1 MSAKALEEW
10 QRIRPLSEECWQWA
24 RRVAPRS
31 QRVEKFMEC
40 MQRVLRELYPQS
52 GP

>member
-10 QRIRPLSEECWQWA
+10 RVLRPLSEECWQEA
-24 RRVAPRS
+24 KRKAPRS
-31 QRVEKFMEC
+31 QRVEKYLEC
-40 MQRVLRELYPQS
+40 MRKVAREYYLRG